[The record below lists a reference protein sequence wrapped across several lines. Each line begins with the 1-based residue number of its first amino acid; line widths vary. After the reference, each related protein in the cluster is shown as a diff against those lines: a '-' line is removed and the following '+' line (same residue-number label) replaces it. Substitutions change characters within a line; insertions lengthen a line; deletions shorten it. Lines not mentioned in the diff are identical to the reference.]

1 MEYDLKK
8 GCWKMTDEEEQI
20 AFKQWI
26 KDWGNNFKGMTKK
39 TLWKIYVSMDLE
51 NRKEFLEEARS
62 KS

>member
-1 MEYDLKK
+1 
-8 GCWKMTDEEEQI
+8 MTDKEEQI

-26 KDWGNNFKGMTKK
+26 KDCGNNFKGMSRNV
-39 TLWKIYVSMDLE
+39 LWQIYRSMDLE